1 MSKQRTRL
9 VIEKDTVYELDQLCM
24 QRTARRADRSVY
36 HKKRLSGDQTETDE
50 KQKK

>member
-24 QRTARRADRSVY
+24 QRAARRADRTGR
-36 HKKRLSGDQTETDE
+36 HKKRLSGDRTEAAK